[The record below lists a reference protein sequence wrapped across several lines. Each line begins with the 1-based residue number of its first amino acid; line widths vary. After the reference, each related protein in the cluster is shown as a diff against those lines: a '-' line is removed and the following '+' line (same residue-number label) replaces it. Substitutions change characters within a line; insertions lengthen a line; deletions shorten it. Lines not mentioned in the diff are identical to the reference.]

1 MNEDFY
7 DEYNEFDRQV
17 EEFKDSLRGVVKK
30 EYLKEMQELK
40 KENLKLQ
47 DVKNSLSEIKED
59 YLNKTLKLETEK
71 KNLERNARACRLSE
85 LMSEY
90 QTIMY
95 KANQT
100 YTEKPKC
107 NECDAQRNIEFLSPQ
122 GIKCKA
128 RCKCSIRDKIFEVY
142 ECYLYEFRIN
152 IQNTEMLFWYKIT
165 SSGADE
171 YCSHDQRVIPERI
184 FNNGKTYNDIVPY
197 SEYFKEAK
205 DCQEYCDW
213 LNKEEEK

>member
-7 DEYNEFDRQV
+7 NKYNEFEQQV
-17 EEFKDSLRGVVKK
+17 EEFKDSLCGVVKK
-30 EYLKEMQELK
+30 EYFKEMEDIK

-47 DVKNSLSEIKED
+47 DVKNSLSKIKEY

-71 KNLERNARACRLSE
+71 KDLERNAKAYRLSE

-100 YTEKPKC
+100 YTVKPKC

-122 GIKCKA
+122 GIKCEAK
-128 RCKCSIRDKIFEVY
+128 CECSIRDKIFEVS
-142 ECYLYEFRIN
+142 ECYLYEFRIG
-152 IQNTEMLFWYKIT
+152 NTGMLLWYKIKDF
-165 SSGADE
+165 GADE
-171 YCSHDQRVIPERI
+171 YCTHNQRVIPEHI

-213 LNKEEEK
+213 LNNNEVEE